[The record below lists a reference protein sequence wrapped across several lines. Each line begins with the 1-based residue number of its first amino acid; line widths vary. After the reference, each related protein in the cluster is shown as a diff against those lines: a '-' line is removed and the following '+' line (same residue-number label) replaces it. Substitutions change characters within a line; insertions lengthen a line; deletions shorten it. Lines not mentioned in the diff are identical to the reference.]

1 MPKTAL
7 QEAMTKAG
15 AVSPQVRLYN
25 RAVELLRGAN
35 WNAQIARQSLV
46 DSLQKEPD
54 LLLALFGEAKVSEAA
69 LSYLQERV
77 AEARAT
83 KTPGGARGRVMNV
96 AHSQV
101 APASRLQN
109 GEEDK
114 GQRTFDTQKIC
125 APSSPAKRDEDKG
138 RDDADAHS
146 GRAPS
151 SRPFASGEGRN
162 AGDNP
167 VTLAAPARKPA
178 LNTALVKAKMA
189 SANSIFERS
198 IGGDLKLGDA
208 TRIDLV
214 NFRKKTMIAQ
224 HTADRLLTEIEWRDD
239 STPLRDLADEAQVK
253 AILES
258 SYRALDAIGA
268 TNHAG

>member
-1 MPKTAL
+1 
-7 QEAMTKAG
+7 MT
-15 AVSPQVRLYN
+15 
-25 RAVELLRGAN
+25 
-35 WNAQIARQSLV
+35 
-46 DSLQKEPD
+46 
-54 LLLALFGEAKVSEAA
+54 
-69 LSYLQERV
+69 
-77 AEARAT
+77 RAT
-83 KTPGGARGRVMNV
+83 HPK
-96 AHSQV
+96 S

-109 GEEDK
+109 GE
-114 GQRTFDTQKIC
+114 GRGRSSFDAHPRS
-125 APSSPAKRDEDKG
+125 APSSPAKRDEDRG
-138 RDDADAHS
+138 HTAAATHWTS
-146 GRAPS
+146 APS
-151 SRPFASGEGRN
+151 SQPFASGGGHATDDAPSAN
-162 AGDNP
+162 
-167 VTLAAPARKPA
+167 AAPARKPA
-178 LNTALVKAKMA
+178 LNTALVKAKLA

-239 STPLRDLADEAQVK
+239 STPLRDLANEAQVK

>member
-1 MPKTAL
+1 MAKAL
-7 QEAMTKAG
+7 QEALTKAG

-54 LLLALFGEAKVSEAA
+54 LLLALFGEAKISEAA
-69 LSYLQERV
+69 LSYLQERA
-77 AEARAT
+77 AEARTT
-83 KTPGGARGRVMNV
+83 KTPGGEGGHWLRA
-96 AHSQV
+96 AHV
-101 APASRLQN
+101 TPAPASRLQN
-109 GEEDK
+109 GEGRGHHKTGAPVK
-114 GQRTFDTQKIC
+114 G
-125 APSSPAKRDEDKG
+125 APSSPAKRGEDKG
-138 RDDADAHS
+138 QHGTATQ
-146 GRAPS
+146 GPCAPS
-151 SRPFASGEGRN
+151 SQPFASGGGQ
-162 AGDNP
+162 APCGSQIG
-167 VTLAAPARKPA
+167 VAAPARKPA

-239 STPLRDLADEAQVK
+239 STPLRDLANEAQVK

>member
-69 LSYLQERV
+69 LSYLQERA
-77 AEARAT
+77 AEARPT
-83 KTPGGARGRVMNV
+83 KTLGGERGHGSGDTHVTP
-96 AHSQV
+96 

-109 GEEDK
+109 GEGRGHHKTGALVK
-114 GQRTFDTQKIC
+114 G

-138 RDDADAHS
+138 RDDADTHS

-167 VTLAAPARKPA
+167 VTLAAPARRPV
-178 LNTALVKAKMA
+178 LSSPLVKAKLA

>member
-1 MPKTAL
+1 MAKAL
-7 QEAMTKAG
+7 KEAMTKAG

-35 WNAQIARQSLV
+35 WNAQIARRSLV

-54 LLLALFGEAKVSEAA
+54 LLLALFGEAKISEAA
-69 LSYLQERV
+69 LSYLQERA

-83 KTPGGARGRVMNV
+83 KTPGCERGHTSSAAQRTR
-96 AHSQV
+96 

-109 GEEDK
+109 GEGR
-114 GQRTFDTQKIC
+114 GQQTFDTQKIC

-138 RDDADAHS
+138 QPVGDTHPMT
-146 GRAPS
+146 APS
-151 SRPFASGEGRN
+151 SHPFASGEGHR
-162 AGDNP
+162 GRG
-167 VTLAAPARKPA
+167 THTGLADPARKPA

-239 STPLRDLADEAQVK
+239 NTPLRDLASEVQVK

>member
-1 MPKTAL
+1 MAKAL
-7 QEAMTKAG
+7 QEALTKAG

-54 LLLALFGEAKVSEAA
+54 LLLALFGEAKISEAA
-69 LSYLQERV
+69 LSYLQERA
-77 AEARAT
+77 AEARTT
-83 KTPGGARGRVMNV
+83 KTPGGERGHTSSAAQRTR
-96 AHSQV
+96 

-109 GEEDK
+109 GEGRGHYTADIP
-114 GQRTFDTQKIC
+114 GGD

-138 RDDADAHS
+138 HLPIATHP

-151 SRPFASGEGRN
+151 SQPFASGEGHTACDAHR
-162 AGDNP
+162 AI
-167 VTLAAPARKPA
+167 AAPARKPA

-239 STPLRDLADEAQVK
+239 YTPLRDLADEVQVK

>member
-1 MPKTAL
+1 MAKAL
-7 QEAMTKAG
+7 QEAMKKAG

-69 LSYLQERV
+69 LSYLQERA
-77 AEARAT
+77 AEARLTQTPRERRGHAPVAT
-83 KTPGGARGRVMNV
+83 QVGR
-96 AHSQV
+96 
-101 APASRLQN
+101 APAPRLPN

-125 APSSPAKRDEDKG
+125 APSSPTKRDEDKG
-138 RDDADAHS
+138 HTAAATHWT
-146 GRAPS
+146 RAPS
-151 SRPFASGEGRN
+151 SQPFASGEGR
-162 AGDNP
+162 AISD
-167 VTLAAPARKPA
+167 THSEFAAPARKPA
-178 LNTALVKAKMA
+178 LNTALVKAKLA

-239 STPLRDLADEAQVK
+239 NTPLRDLADEAQVK

>member
-1 MPKTAL
+1 MAKAL
-7 QEAMTKAG
+7 QEALTKAG

-54 LLLALFGEAKVSEAA
+54 LLLALFGEAKISEAA
-69 LSYLQERV
+69 LSYLQERA
-77 AEARAT
+77 AEARTT
-83 KTPGGARGRVMNV
+83 KTPGGERGRVMNA

-109 GEEDK
+109 GEGRGHHTDDIP
-114 GQRTFDTQKIC
+114 GRS

-138 RDDADAHS
+138 HPGDDTHPA
-146 GRAPS
+146 RAPS
-151 SRPFASGEGRN
+151 SQLFASGGGHATDDAPSAN
-162 AGDNP
+162 
-167 VTLAAPARKPA
+167 AAPARKPV
-178 LNTALVKAKMA
+178 LSSPLVKAKLA

-239 STPLRDLADEAQVK
+239 STPLRDLANEAQVK